1 MKGRL
6 DETKEGEDFFVGEEA
21 LMAYGRR
28 IGRLLRA
35 VSGLAATGRP
45 PTGKNASYAAIG
57 MEPPSRNSPTT
68 PPSTSTPRSSIPI
81 EETSRTSV
89 SSPILDATEQEVGTT
104 PAILEGTEYAR
115 NNHDDEAKSESD
127 VHEAA
132 PASVAFDVFDSDEFL
147 EGMRS
152 EKLFGPTDADDVNM
166 MNMSDTSDSDSHADD
181 EDVMAD
187 NETRH
192 DAGEGV
198 KDVDAVDMDDAD
210 AVDYKLDMTDDEL
223 RDIAE
228 SGWTIY
234 DEEHCGDLQLNA
246 TTDYCSGHWGPTR
259 SAVAYAESPLAMFF
273 SIFSPNELWIRIAD
287 ETNRYRQQSIGA
299 VAASGRAKMLARQA
313 QDPRVSVPSLEDYE
327 DKLNKFKRVQAHEH
341 HWCTDE
347 DGAIPRGTFSR
358 FMKRD
363 RFEFIVQFM
372 HFNNNADEAWKIRPV
387 LQADERT
394 FRRGYRLGKV
404 ISFDEGMMPNRSKF
418 NPMGVYMP
426 DKPSKYGT
434 KFYMT
439 CCAETAYCS
448 RVEIYCGA
456 DKKKKR
462 KKKSSSEPLGLGPK
476 AVVRNIT
483 KALAGQHAKRLI
495 VTDNYYSAVSL
506 SLKLLELGFYHV
518 GTAH

>member
-166 MNMSDTSDSDSHADD
+166 MNMSDTSDSDSDADD

-187 NETRH
+187 N
-192 DAGEGV
+192 
-198 KDVDAVDMDDAD
+198 
-210 AVDYKLDMTDDEL
+210 
-223 RDIAE
+223 
-228 SGWTIY
+228 
-234 DEEHCGDLQLNA
+234 
-246 TTDYCSGHWGPTR
+246 
-259 SAVAYAESPLAMFF
+259 
-273 SIFSPNELWIRIAD
+273 
-287 ETNRYRQQSIGA
+287 
-299 VAASGRAKMLARQA
+299 
-313 QDPRVSVPSLEDYE
+313 
-327 DKLNKFKRVQAHEH
+327 
-341 HWCTDE
+341 
-347 DGAIPRGTFSR
+347 
-358 FMKRD
+358 
-363 RFEFIVQFM
+363 
-372 HFNNNADEAWKIRPV
+372 
-387 LQADERT
+387 
-394 FRRGYRLGKV
+394 
-404 ISFDEGMMPNRSKF
+404 
-418 NPMGVYMP
+418 
-426 DKPSKYGT
+426 
-434 KFYMT
+434 
-439 CCAETAYCS
+439 
-448 RVEIYCGA
+448 
-456 DKKKKR
+456 
-462 KKKSSSEPLGLGPK
+462 
-476 AVVRNIT
+476 
-483 KALAGQHAKRLI
+483 
-495 VTDNYYSAVSL
+495 
-506 SLKLLELGFYHV
+506 
-518 GTAH
+518 